1 MLWFSII
8 FFVIGIVAII
18 SAFYIYYFNSFQ
30 SVIIRINEV
39 ESDIDDLLRNKFDL
53 LNRALGI
60 IKTFEN
66 VKCDILDDLSK
77 LKSKNLSSFKF
88 DQCLGEALNE
98 FYKIREI
105 YNETKENE
113 EFIKINISLEDIEE
127 QIIACRN
134 YYNDNISI
142 YNKLIKTIPSNIIGK
157 VLKYNEKP
165 FYDGKNMYDDIYND
179 FKL

>member
-8 FFVIGIVAII
+8 FFII
-18 SAFYIYYFNSFQ
+18 FILSLIAAFYIYFYNSFQ
-30 SVIIRINEV
+30 MIIIRINEV

-53 LNRALGI
+53 LNRALGV
-60 IKTFEN
+60 IKTFDG
-66 VKCDILDDLSK
+66 VKCETLDDLSK

-105 YNETKENE
+105 YSEIKENE

-134 YYNDNISI
+134 YYNDNITI
-142 YNKLIKTIPSNIIGK
+142 YNKLLKSIPSNLIGK
-157 VLKYNEKP
+157 ILKYKEKS
-165 FYDGKNMYDDIYND
+165 FYDGKDMYDDIYND
-179 FKL
+179 FKI